1 MRAIAQASRELP
13 IVLVARRTR
22 VSSVD
27 SVANDDLS
35 GAALAVAHLVS
46 LGHERIAHID
56 GGGGAGSPERRR
68 GYERAMRKHGLES
81 QIRIAPGSY
90 TEDGGRQGVTA
101 LFSGNRP
108 PSAIF
113 AANDLSAI
121 GTLSALAERGI
132 RVPADVSVVGYDN
145 TALAAVRHIH
155 LTTVDQPR
163 PEMGRTAVAL
173 LMERLKEE
181 RKEGKHVLMP
191 PSLVVRSST
200 APPGG

>member
-1 MRAIAQASRELP
+1 
-13 IVLVARRTR
+13 
-22 VSSVD
+22 
-27 SVANDDLS
+27 
-35 GAALAVAHLVS
+35 
-46 LGHERIAHID
+46 
-56 GGGGAGSPERRR
+56 
-68 GYERAMRKHGLES
+68 
-81 QIRIAPGSY
+81 
-90 TEDGGRQGVTA
+90 VTA

-200 APPGG
+200 ASPGG